1 MPYQRILVEKANY
14 IATLTLNRPEKHNA
28 LDMLFFREF
37 GQCRDEIKSD
47 DDIRVIIITGA
58 GRSFCSGVDFAD
70 LAQAMA
76 DPARVAEG
84 LADLSQPFGPLQTL
98 PRSLRTCYKPV
109 IAAINGFT
117 SGMGLALACLCDYR
131 IASERATFAPGF
143 INLGIAGELGL
154 TYLLPRITGLP
165 VALKFLTA
173 GETKDSSW
181 AERSGLVEQVVP
193 PQILIEAA
201 HALGGKLA
209 QMPPLALG
217 MVKQLLYQGLETS
230 FDFQLRFEFQAA
242 SRLIQTE
249 DFQEGMRAAL
259 EKRPPVF
266 KGR

>member
-14 IATLTLNRPEKHNA
+14 IATLTLNRAEKHNA

-37 GQCRDEIKSD
+37 GQCMDELEGD
-47 DDIRVIIITGA
+47 GDTRVVIITGA

-70 LAQAMA
+70 LAQAIG
-76 DPARVAEG
+76 DPSLMAEG
-84 LADLSQPFGPLQTL
+84 LADLNQPFGPLQAV
-98 PRSLRTCYKPV
+98 PRSLRTNHKPV

-143 INLGIAGELGL
+143 INLGLAGELGL

-165 VALKFLTA
+165 VAFQFLST
-173 GETKDSSW
+173 GETRDASW
-181 AERSGLVEQVVP
+181 AERYGLVEEVVP
-193 PQILIEAA
+193 PQSLIEAA
-201 HALGGKLA
+201 QALGSKLA
-209 QMPPLALG
+209 EMPPVALG
-217 MVKQLLYQGLETS
+217 MLKQLLYQGLETS

-242 SRLIQTE
+242 SRLLQTE
-249 DFQEGMRAAL
+249 DCQEAMRAAL